1 VTGTVPAAVAI
12 ALLASAILVP
22 FVSRL
27 AHRLGAVATPR
38 SDRWNRRAVPILGG
52 LAITA
57 GVVSGSL
64 LIDMRPID
72 RIALLAGIA
81 IIAGL
86 GLADDLGSVSAP
98 TRLSVEA
105 LVAVGFAIAVSGELD
120 LPIRLAAVAVAAAC
134 VPVAINATNLVD
146 NADGLAS
153 LLTTITGAAL
163 AGMVALGRIDTPGGP
178 MSLVV
183 AAACIG
189 FLFHN
194 RPPAR
199 VFMGDSG
206 SLMLGFTLAA
216 CSILIVR
223 DAVLVTGQAH
233 VAAAIAIPLV
243 WSLQLGD
250 LAMVFITRLR
260 RRSSPFAGG
269 VDHTSHRLLD
279 AGIGPTAMLF
289 ALSLA
294 SAIVGAIAVALVVW
308 AGDFRL
314 VAVLAVVAAVA
325 VGGFEA
331 VVAWRLP
338 FRGVPES
345 GVAASIEGSASPAA
359 AGVGGVAAGLP
370 LELRNDLDGRAI
382 EIDAR
387 PAVSASSG
395 PSR

>member
-1 VTGTVPAAVAI
+1 VILAAVGV
-12 ALLASAILVP
+12 ALVLSLALVP
-22 FVSRL
+22 VVSQL

-57 GVVSGSL
+57 GVVAGSL
-64 LIDMRPID
+64 LIDMRSID
-72 RIALLAGIA
+72 RISILAGIA

-98 TRLSVEA
+98 TRLAVEA
-105 LVAVGFAIAVSGELD
+105 LVAIGFAIAVSSELE

-194 RPPAR
+194 RPPAH

-206 SLMLGFTLAA
+206 SLMLGFALAA

-223 DAVLVTGQAH
+223 DAVLVPGQVH
-233 VAAAIAIPLV
+233 VGAAIAIPLV
-243 WSLQLGD
+243 WSFQLGD
-250 LAMVFITRLR
+250 LAMVFVTRLR
-260 RRSSPFAGG
+260 RRTSPFAGG

-279 AGIGPTAMLF
+279 AGIGPTGMLIG
-289 ALSLA
+289 LSLA
-294 SAIVGAIAVALVVW
+294 SAVIGAVAVAVVAW

-314 VAVLAVVAAVA
+314 VAVLAVAAA
-325 VGGFEA
+325 LMVGGFEA
-331 VVAWRLP
+331 IVAWRLP
-338 FRGVPES
+338 FRTEPTGQTGV
-345 GVAASIEGSASPAA
+345 PAA
-359 AGVGGVAAGLP
+359 AHPGRAVVD
-370 LELRNDLDGRAI
+370 RLDGDG
-382 EIDAR
+382 ESR
-387 PAVSASSG
+387 PIATVPGG
-395 PSR
+395 PST